1 VDALAGLHAAGWV
14 HRDPRPANFYRDASG
29 RFFLTDLG
37 SAARIGDAAAAD
49 DARPWAPQY
58 GPLAAL
64 RAAAAGAPPPAP
76 APAHDFEQVA
86 RLVYAAQAR
95 DADMLTMQAD
105 DAAKLAA
112 WWEQRDA
119 APLLQALLPAAA
131 AASQGDAARRAFQDV
146 IRRALF

>member
-1 VDALAGLHAAGWV
+1 V

-64 RAAAAGAPPPAP
+64 RAAADGAPPPQP

-86 RLVYAAQAR
+86 RLVYACAR
-95 DADMLTMQAD
+95 GADLVMPGNEPAL
-105 DAAKLAA
+105 LA

-119 APLLQALLPAAA
+119 SLLLHALLPAAA
-131 AASQGDAARRAFQDV
+131 AAAQGDAARRAFQDV
-146 IRRALF
+146 IRQALS